1 VFNSNIS
8 RTKYLI
14 YSSFLYALEI
24 GVISVC
30 TLAIMSNPFGSASM
44 PALGGEGFSLAILIS
59 LLVFTVIRS
68 NWAWRRTRDAGSS
81 FWVMGLYIAFLTF
94 GAFVG
99 YYEMLTI
106 ETAKPASKH
115 YVLILGI
122 VELILW
128 VLLLLPE
135 SADTSDDFDFD
146 GDMPQLSPSAVLPP
160 EPQPSRQVSPAVSRS
175 PVFGKRVG

>member
-1 VFNSNIS
+1 VFNSNIG

-14 YSSFLYALEI
+14 YSSFLYVLEI

-30 TLAIMSNPFGSASM
+30 TLATMSNPFNSVST
-44 PALGGEGFSLAILIS
+44 PALGREGFSLAILIS

-81 FWVMGLYIAFLTF
+81 FWVMGLYITFITF

-106 ETAKPASKH
+106 VTAKPESKQ
-115 YVLILGI
+115 YVLILGV

-135 SADTSDDFDFD
+135 SVSTSDDFNFD
-146 GDMPQLSPSAVLPP
+146 REMPQQSSSEPLPP
-160 EPQPSRQVSPAVSRS
+160 EPQPSRQVSPAVTRS
-175 PVFGKRVG
+175 PVFGKRGR